1 MAGYEEGRG
10 GVSLKHIPYAV
21 RKSLIYQ
28 PLKFLG
34 FYTSNPPAL
43 SPLPLGV
50 SHLLT
55 VRHR

>member
-28 PLKFLG
+28 LLKFLG
-34 FYTSNPPAL
+34 FYTSDPPAL
-43 SPLPLGV
+43 SPFPKGLAT
-50 SHLLT
+50 S
-55 VRHR
+55 